1 MKKALNTIALALL
14 FTITLAWANDE
25 KDHPKDNADM
35 DIVELASATDFLSTL
50 VAAVEAGDLVDV
62 LKGDG
67 PYTVFAPTDE
77 AFSKLPAGTLETL
90 LAPENKD
97 QLIQILTYH
106 IVPEKIS
113 SSDLRDGAKVKT
125 VQGQEIRVS
134 LKDGKAM
141 INNAEV
147 TAADIEATNG
157 VVHVIDAVIL
167 PEM

>member
-1 MKKALNTIALALL
+1 MKNLFNIFAIVML
-14 FTITLAWANDE
+14 FTTSFAWANDE
-25 KDHPKDNADM
+25 KDPPKKNADM

-77 AFSKLPAGTLETL
+77 AFSKLPDGTLETL

-106 IVPEKIS
+106 VIPEKITS
-113 SSDLRDGAKVKT
+113 GDLRDGAKVKT
-125 VQGQEIRVS
+125 VQGQEVTIS

-141 INNAEV
+141 VNNAEV

-157 VVHVIDAVIL
+157 VVHVIDSVIL

>member
-1 MKKALNTIALALL
+1 MKKTLNTIAIALL
-14 FTITLAWANDE
+14 LTITLAWANDE
-25 KDHPKDNADM
+25 KDQPKDNADM

-50 VAAVEAGDLVDV
+50 VAAVEAGDLVGV

-106 IVPEKIS
+106 VVPEKIS

-125 VQGQEIRVS
+125 VQGQEITVS
-134 LKDGKAM
+134 LKNGKAM
-141 INNAEV
+141 INNAEI

>member
-1 MKKALNTIALALL
+1 MKKTLNTIAIALL
-14 FTITLAWANDE
+14 FATTIVLANNE
-25 KDHPKDNADM
+25 KEQPKNNADM

-62 LKGDG
+62 LKADG

-77 AFSKLPAGTLETL
+77 AFSKLPEGTLETL

-97 QLIQILTYH
+97 MLIQILTYH
-106 IVPEKIS
+106 VVPEKIT

-125 VQGQEIRVS
+125 VQGQEIVVN

-157 VVHVIDAVIL
+157 VVHVIDSVIL